1 MDTILEEMGSRW
13 QTLGQDQ
20 KIALAQTV
28 AGVRQYNQLIALM
41 DNWGTF
47 QENLSTAQT
56 SEGALSAQAEI
67 YAQSWEAAQE
77 RVQAA
82 LEDVYDSLLNDEF
95 FIELTKGFG
104 GLIETI
110 SGLVDGLGGLKGVI
124 SLIGSIFMAQFAD
137 KIPTALS
144 NLKRNLMVTFG

>member
-47 QENLSTAQT
+47 QENLA
-56 SEGALSAQAEI
+56 
-67 YAQSWEAAQE
+67 
-77 RVQAA
+77 
-82 LEDVYDSLLNDEF
+82 
-95 FIELTKGFG
+95 
-104 GLIETI
+104 
-110 SGLVDGLGGLKGVI
+110 
-124 SLIGSIFMAQFAD
+124 MAQN
-137 KIPTALS
+137 S
-144 NLKRNLMVTFG
+144 